1 MIDAQPEATPLTPQE
16 QHVRRAHLTVC
27 LTLLALLAAAYLTTA
42 TLVADRLPQ
51 RVPVH
56 FGVDGVADGWLDRW
70 VALVAFGLLS
80 LGLPLLLLV
89 VFAVGQWWRGSSARF
104 TSALVCAVAV
114 GLVAL
119 FVALLWSVADA
130 TTEVTLS
137 AWFLLGPLALAVVA
151 GLLVS
156 LVLPPSLPQPEPV
169 VAQPLDIAPSDRVSW
184 FGRASSSQPLVLAL
198 LAGVLVVVGA
208 LHLLGEDG
216 VVVINRFR
224 NRHEVA
230 VGQREGVGK
239 ATVLTLQPQQGAR
252 AAMGAEASEAQVAFA
267 ANGVDGPDDAL
278 PRQFPW
284 IVAVD
289 RFHHAD
295 ELMPQHAAM
304 GVGSHGRVSIEC
316 RNPQPQWP
324 DNRLA
329 RPCLGSGM
337 AGRK

>member
-137 AWFLLGPLALAVVA
+137 AWFLLGPLALAVVV

-184 FGRASSSQPLVLAL
+184 FGRARSSQPLVLAL

-208 LHLLGEDG
+208 VVATGEWWLWLLVLLLLLLFPATTVFRVTVDQDG
-216 VVVINRFR
+216 LSWRS
-224 NRHEVA
+224 A
-230 VGQREGVGK
+230 LGV
-239 ATVLTLQPQQGAR
+239 
-252 AAMGAEASEAQVAFA
+252 
-267 ANGVDGPDDAL
+267 
-278 PRQFPW
+278 PR
-284 IVAVD
+284 
-289 RFHHAD
+289 
-295 ELMPQHAAM
+295 
-304 GVGSHGRVSIEC
+304 GRVA
-316 RNPQPQWP
+316 
-324 DNRLA
+324 LA
-329 RPCLGSGM
+329 DVAEVSVVQVRAGDYGGYGVRSVPGATAVVTRHGPALRVVRE
-337 AGRK
+337 AGRTFVITVDDPLSAASVLEGLRRRP